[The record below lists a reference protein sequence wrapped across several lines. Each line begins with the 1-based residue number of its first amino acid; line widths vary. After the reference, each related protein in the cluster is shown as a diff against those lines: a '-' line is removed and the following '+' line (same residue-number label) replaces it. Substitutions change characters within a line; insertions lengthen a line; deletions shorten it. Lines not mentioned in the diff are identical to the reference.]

1 MIVFPIFLT
10 AKQQTELSEF
20 HEAMKS
26 YTDYSRFYKFMV
38 QKVIYKKSWKKDGKE
53 HGLAIFEA
61 ANTSIYFVEYGG
73 FIQKENTLAFEPKMI
88 SEDEA
93 KKMIAKMEQ
102 EIIENNIDSNEK

>member
-20 HEAMKS
+20 HEVMKS
-26 YTDYSRFYKFMV
+26 YTDYSRFYRFMV
-38 QKVIYKKSWKKDGKE
+38 QKVIYKKSWEKDGKE

-61 ANTSIYFVEYGG
+61 ANTSIYFVEYGD
-73 FIQKENTLAFEPKMI
+73 FFQKENPLAFDPKMI
-88 SEDEA
+88 SEDES

-102 EIIENNIDSNEK
+102 EIIEKSIGSTEK